1 MKFLRKVYEFLI
13 TWSEAVYAYREHNK
27 LHSYH

>member
-1 MKFLRKVYEFLI
+1 MKYIHKFYEFLI

-27 LHSYH
+27 QHSYY